1 MRRVRWLATI
11 VAIGPLIGDGR
22 AESGQIGKIVPNVE
36 FKDIRYLRRT
46 LSDLG
51 EHKGFAL
58 VFLNAECPV
67 SRRFA
72 PKLRALD
79 ARYADKSWTGHALQ
93 PPIVLRK
100 GQPLRPPGSQVCCAS
115 RAPILWIA
123 EAKSA
128 KPRHYSEIRTISLQT
143 G

>member
-1 MRRVRWLATI
+1 MRRVRWLAKI
-11 VAIGPLIGDGR
+11 VAIGPLIGQAL
-22 AESGQIGKIVPNVE
+22 AERSRIGEIVPNVE

-79 ARYADKSWTGHALQ
+79 ARYADKGIQFRLAIGL
-93 PPIVLRK
+93 
-100 GQPLRPPGSQVCCAS
+100 
-115 RAPILWIA
+115 
-123 EAKSA
+123 
-128 KPRHYSEIRTISLQT
+128 
-143 G
+143 

>member
-1 MRRVRWLATI
+1 MRRLRWLGTI
-11 VAIGPLIGDGR
+11 VALGPLIGQAL
-22 AESGQIGKIVPNVE
+22 AERSRIGEIVPKVE

-58 VFLNAECPV
+58 VFLSAECPV

-79 ARYADKSWTGHALQ
+79 VRYADKEIIA
-93 PPIVLRK
+93 R
-100 GQPLRPPGSQVCCAS
+100 RP
-115 RAPILWIA
+115 
-123 EAKSA
+123 
-128 KPRHYSEIRTISLQT
+128 
-143 G
+143 